1 MSKIIKEIF
10 FSRMKVRMSGTLVV
24 FLIMASICGCAG
36 NKFLHQKKKV
46 TFCIK
51 ADKSANNA
59 QPLYIVIRDVDK
71 KSFLIEDYDEIA
83 DLVYTDSLEESLLT
97 WHVVLPGGK
106 EDIAVEVPGK
116 ADVGIYAMFTK
127 PEENWK
133 IMFER
138 PLESEYKIIIQDN
151 SLKYEKEKNGF
162 WKWLLEIF

>member
-1 MSKIIKEIF
+1 MSKIIKEVSL
-10 FSRMKVRMSGTLVV
+10 SRMKVRMSGTLVV
-24 FLIMASICGCAG
+24 LLIMASICGCGG
-36 NKFLHQKKKV
+36 NKFLHQKKV

-51 ADKSANNA
+51 PDKSANNA

-83 DLVYTDSLEESLLT
+83 DLVYTDSPDEGLLT
-97 WHVVLPGGK
+97 WHVVLPGKK
-106 EDIAVEVPGK
+106 EEITVEVPGK
-116 ADVGIYAMFTK
+116 SDLGIYGMFTQ

-138 PLESEYKIIIQDN
+138 PLEPEYEIIIQDN
-151 SLKYEKEKNGF
+151 SLKYKKEKNGF

>member
-1 MSKIIKEIF
+1 MSKIIKEVF
-10 FSRMKVRMSGTLVV
+10 HSRMKVRTLGILVV
-24 FLIMASICGCAG
+24 LLIMASICGCAG
-36 NKFLHQKKKV
+36 NKFLHQKKV

-51 ADKSANNA
+51 PDKSANNA

-83 DLVYTDSLEESLLT
+83 DLVYTDSPDESLLT
-97 WHVVLPGGK
+97 WHVVLPGRKK
-106 EDIAVEVPGK
+106 EITVEVPGK
-116 ADVGIYAMFTK
+116 SDLGIYAMFTK

-138 PLESEYKIIIQDN
+138 PLEPEYEIIIQDN